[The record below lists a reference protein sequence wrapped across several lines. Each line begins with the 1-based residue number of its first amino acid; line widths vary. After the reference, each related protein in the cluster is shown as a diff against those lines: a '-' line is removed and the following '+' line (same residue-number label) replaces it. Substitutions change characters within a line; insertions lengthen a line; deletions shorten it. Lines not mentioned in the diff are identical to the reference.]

1 MRFGLHKLQLF
12 RGFSIFPF
20 SLQNLIGLRDGRVPG
35 HLLGC
40 LDQLH
45 LAIENEGNKII

>member
-1 MRFGLHKLQLF
+1 MKFGLDKLPLF
-12 RGFSIFPF
+12 RFSNFPF
-20 SLQNLIGLRDGRVPG
+20 SLQNFIGLRDGRIPE

-45 LAIENEGNKII
+45 LAIENEDNKII

>member
-1 MRFGLHKLQLF
+1 MKFGLDKLQLF
-12 RGFSIFPF
+12 RFSIFPF
-20 SLQNLIGLRDGRVPG
+20 SLRNLIGLHDGRVPE

-45 LAIENEGNKII
+45 LAIENEDNKII

>member
-1 MRFGLHKLQLF
+1 MKFGLDKLQPF
-12 RGFSIFPF
+12 RCFSILTF
-20 SLQNLIGLRDGRVPG
+20 SLQNLIGLRDGTVAG

-45 LAIENEGNKII
+45 LAIENEDNKII